1 MLTMST
7 KPVQPHGPSFSGC
20 AGMNWDLVIIFTF
33 VIAVIAVTKHYKRLD
48 QVSATGFAQ
57 ADAGALD
64 RAMDTARRLEQ
75 RVETLER
82 LLDEDAPGWRARS
95 R

>member
-1 MLTMST
+1 MD
-7 KPVQPHGPSFSGC
+7 
-20 AGMNWDLVIIFTF
+20 WDLVVIFAG
-33 VIAVIAVTKHYKRLD
+33 VVAIIAVSKHYKRLD
-48 QVSATGFAQ
+48 KVSSAGLAQ
-57 ADAGALD
+57 GDLGALD

-82 LLDEDAPGWRARS
+82 VLDEDAPGWRART

>member
-1 MLTMST
+1 
-7 KPVQPHGPSFSGC
+7 
-20 AGMNWDLVIIFTF
+20 MNWDLVIIFTF
-33 VIAVIAVTKHYKRLD
+33 VIAVIAVNKHYKQRD
-48 QVSATGFAQ
+48 MTSAAGLAQ